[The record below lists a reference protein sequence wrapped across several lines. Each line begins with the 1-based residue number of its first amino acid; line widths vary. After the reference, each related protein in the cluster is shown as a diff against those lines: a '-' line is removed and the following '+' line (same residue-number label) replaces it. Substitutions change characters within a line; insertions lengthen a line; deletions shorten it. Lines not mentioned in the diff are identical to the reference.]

1 MIEISGLQK
10 SIGSKR
16 VLNGLNMEVKPG
28 EVYGFLGENGAGKS
42 TTMNIVTGLL
52 EKDGG
57 EVRINGKDLSVMEEH
72 PIGYLPES
80 PEFFDYMTCRQYFAY
95 IAAACSYE
103 GDIRKRTEE
112 VIRLIGLENAIDRK
126 IKGFSRG
133 MKQRIGIGC
142 ALYSGK
148 DILILDEPTSALDP
162 QGRAEVMQIILQLKE
177 MGKTVI
183 LSTHILSDVERVA
196 DRVGILHNGVL
207 QLEGNI
213 AELLRANAG
222 HEIMLETENLP
233 ADLIEKIAK
242 SPFAIS
248 CNLTQHGGKVE
259 IAEDFEE
266 GNRALFRILA
276 ENKILV
282 SSYQVVRPTLEQIY
296 LKVVGAHAAAKGW
309 N

>member
-10 SIGSKR
+10 SFGSKR

>member
-1 MIEISGLQK
+1 MIEITGLRK
-10 SIGSKR
+10 SFGSKK
-16 VLNGLNMEVKPG
+16 VLDGLNMRIKPG

-42 TTMNIVTGLL
+42 TTMNIITGLL
-52 EKDGG
+52 GKDGG
-57 EVRINGKDLSVMEEH
+57 EVRINGRELSQSEDH

-80 PEFFDYMTCRQYFAY
+80 PEFFDYMTCRQYFTY
-95 IAAACSYE
+95 IAAACSYR
-103 GDIRKRTEE
+103 GDVRRRTEE

-162 QGRAEVMQIILQLKE
+162 QGRAEVMQIIQQLKR

-196 DRVGILHNGVL
+196 DRVGILHNGIL

-213 AELLRANAG
+213 AELLRENAG
-222 HEIMLETENLP
+222 HEIKLETENLP
-233 ADLIEKIAK
+233 ASLREEIAR
-242 SPFAIS
+242 SPFTVS
-248 CNLTQHGGKVE
+248 CALTENGGTVE
-259 IAEDFEE
+259 IADDFEG
-266 GNRALFRILA
+266 GNLALFRLLA
-276 ENKILV
+276 ENGILV

-296 LKVVGAHAAAKGW
+296 LKVVGTHDAVKGW
-309 N
+309 H

>member
-10 SIGSKR
+10 SFGSKR

-222 HEIMLETENLP
+222 HEIMLEAENLP